1 MNAAIENNTSSVT
14 FFSIAATEIVSG
26 VSGDS
31 EKKIRQLFRAA
42 KAAAPSIVFIDEID
56 AICPKRESAQREME
70 RRIVAQFLASID
82 DLNAND
88 IEDDE
93 EEDEEEEEVEKQL
106 FFFLY
111 SEFSMQNQV
120 QFEYTA
126 ASRCVGAMMGE
137 YHGSLKQHQIFLTT
151 YE

>member
-1 MNAAIENNTSSVT
+1 MAHAVANAAIENNTNSVT

-31 EKKIRQLFRAA
+31 EKNIRQLFRAA

-88 IEDDE
+88 EEDEEDDDE
-93 EEDEEEEEVEKQL
+93 EGTEEDEEEEENGVRKSIDKIIDL
-106 FFFLY
+106 
-111 SEFSMQNQV
+111 
-120 QFEYTA
+120 
-126 ASRCVGAMMGE
+126 
-137 YHGSLKQHQIFLTT
+137 SLIHI
-151 YE
+151 